1 MTRIRIARSRHQWYH
16 SSAVGKGVSRMTK
29 SIAYVVA
36 SLIVGWSSGALAQDK
51 PVPPVSRVILGS
63 GLPAAAPGQELSLRR
78 VTFGPKANIPGEVHP
93 GMQVIYVVS
102 GHLDI
107 QVLGGAMF
115 VRRVQPD
122 GSMAPQEEVHA
133 GPMPIHLGPGDSAVE
148 TETLILH
155 PSNPDS
161 EPLVIMAASLL
172 QAGKPQSVP
181 ITQPV
186 VIP

>member
-1 MTRIRIARSRHQWYH
+1 
-16 SSAVGKGVSRMTK
+16 MTK
-29 SIAYVVA
+29 SVAYVIAGVIVA
-36 SLIVGWSSGALAQDK
+36 GSSAALAEDK
-51 PVPPVSRVILGS
+51 PIPPVSRVILGS
-63 GLPAAAPGQELSLRR
+63 GLPAAAQGQELSMRR
-78 VTFGPKANIPGEVHP
+78 VTFGPKASIPGEVHP

-102 GHLDI
+102 GHVDI

-122 GSMAPQEEVHA
+122 GSMGPPEEVHA
-133 GPMPIHLGPGDSAVE
+133 GPTPIRLGPGDSAVE
-148 TETLILH
+148 TETLVLH